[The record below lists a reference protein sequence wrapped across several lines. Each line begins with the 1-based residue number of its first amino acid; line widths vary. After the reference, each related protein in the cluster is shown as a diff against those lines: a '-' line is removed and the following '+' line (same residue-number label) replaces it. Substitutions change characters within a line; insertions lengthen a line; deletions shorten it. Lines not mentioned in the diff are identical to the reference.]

1 MFCHFGRGGRTR
13 TADPRVPNA
22 VRYQLRYTPAGTSI
36 IRSMGNRQVIPT
48 FALLLFGL
56 GWMGAVLTACQS
68 PQPTTPIPAVATA
81 TAPVILTPT
90 LTPRVTIPTQV
101 DTSSVP
107 LCIEAKGVVR
117 REMLE
122 TPILPGQLYY
132 TIYLPPCYSD
142 EQEYP
147 VLYLFHGLSFSDDQ
161 WVRLGMTDAADRL
174 IGAGEI
180 TPLVIVMPYN
190 PKADRPPHSNF
201 GSAFTGAL
209 IPYID
214 THYSTQIDADGRWIG
229 GLSRGGGW
237 AFDIF
242 TKNPEL
248 FSVVGGHSP
257 ALFQRVPERFLE
269 SMEQA
274 WSGQR
279 VWLDVG
285 EQDKELNYLTRVD
298 ADLTAENIP
307 HVLIVEEG
315 EHDEIY
321 WQAHVEEYLRWYAE

>member
-1 MFCHFGRGGRTR
+1 
-13 TADPRVPNA
+13 
-22 VRYQLRYTPAGTSI
+22 
-36 IRSMGNRQVIPT
+36 
-48 FALLLFGL
+48 
-56 GWMGAVLTACQS
+56 
-68 PQPTTPIPAVATA
+68 
-81 TAPVILTPT
+81 
-90 LTPRVTIPTQV
+90 
-101 DTSSVP
+101 
-107 LCIEAKGVVR
+107 
-117 REMLE
+117 MLE

-142 EQEYP
+142 EREYP
-147 VLYLFHGLSFSDDQ
+147 VLYLFHGLSYSDDQ

-174 IGAGEI
+174 IGTGEVA
-180 TPLVIVMPYN
+180 PLVIVLPYN

-214 THYSTQIDADGRWIG
+214 THYSTQIDAEGRWIG

-237 AFDIF
+237 VFDIF
-242 TKNPEL
+242 SKNPEL
-248 FSVVGGHSP
+248 FGMVGGHSP

-269 SMEQA
+269 SMEKA

-279 VWLDVG
+279 IWLDVG

-298 ADLTAENIP
+298 ADLTTANIP
-307 HVLIVEEG
+307 HVFVVESG

-321 WQAHVEEYLRWYAE
+321 WRAHVEEYLRWYAEK